1 MIFFI
6 LSRFFEKIKTFIE
19 NMNKE
24 LINQNSII
32 TSDMQKLYFLV
43 AKQTN
48 YTLCVTKTTINPEAS
63 YRNLNKISKL
73 QSSLKEALIHYHGLG
88 FTNIQN
94 YLTPVEFRK
103 WQPT

>member
-1 MIFFI
+1 MAVDNNNNIYVKSTNTKR
-6 LSRFFEKIKTFIE
+6 LQKQWVIE

-32 TSDMQKLYFLV
+32 TSDMKKLYFLV

-48 YTLCVTKTTINPEAS
+48 STLCVTKTTINPEAS

-94 YLTPVEFRK
+94 YLNL
-103 WQPT
+103 